1 MRWAWHNRH
10 AAVVRLLLAA
20 SLTGSLTG
28 PLTACGDEE
37 PPPQPSPSP
46 RSTVTLTSLVPG
58 TQVTVSAAVQAVLSP
73 SSFVLTDVDL
83 APAGLLV
90 VARAP
95 APVAE
100 REFVTVDGWVVQ
112 FHYAE
117 LRVHGLAAPVAYAR
131 YEGQPSLLADRVRR
145 LAERDPGPSGTP
157 GARETRRS

>member
-1 MRWAWHNRH
+1 MRCAWHNKH
-10 AAVVRLLLAA
+10 GAAVVRLLLAV
-20 SLTGSLTG
+20 SLAAALA
-28 PLTACGDEE
+28 ACGGDE
-37 PPPQPSPSP
+37 PLPQPSPSP
-46 RSTVTLTSLVPG
+46 RSTVTLTRLVPG

-117 LRVHGLAAPVAYAR
+117 LRGQGLAAPAAYAR
-131 YEGQPSLLADRVRR
+131 YEGQPSVLADRVRR
-145 LAERDPGPSGTP
+145 LAERGPGPSGTS
-157 GARETRRS
+157 GAPETRRS